1 MSTRLGGAAGRF
13 RRDDGGSQ
21 PRRSR
26 VWGRT
31 EGAGAGG
38 GAGGNRGQG
47 RNTGGSG
54 NERRRH
60 FVARDGRRA
69 RRRPVCPGPS
79 RSPLPTRPA
88 PPRAAPRTRATRTPG
103 GRKNRQFAN
112 RPCPPRLQGAMPGRG
127 LLRCA
132 GVLPARLHRAE
143 RRHEGRGGR
152 ASPPTPRRAQTHG
165 RLSQIYDPHTDD
177 TLIERKNSTGG
188 QAPRTPQRGK
198 EVKIHGV
205 SVRATRKPT
214 LSLRFPVS
222 LLPRIAA
229 RRPPGALTQEP
240 PRRTRLEQ

>member
-1 MSTRLGGAAGRF
+1 MNAAGISLRVTVAARLGVRCV
-13 RRDDGGSQ
+13 R
-21 PRRSR
+21 
-26 VWGRT
+26 
-31 EGAGAGG
+31 
-38 GAGGNRGQG
+38 
-47 RNTGGSG
+47 
-54 NERRRH
+54 
-60 FVARDGRRA
+60 GRRA
-69 RRRPVCPGPS
+69 ALSRPARRR
-79 RSPLPTRPA
+79 RA
-88 PPRAAPRTRATRTPG
+88 PRAAPRTRATRTPG

-205 SVRATRKPT
+205 SVRATRKPKRMKRIPDT
-214 LSLRFPVS
+214 LQTRN
-222 LLPRIAA
+222 AA
-229 RRPPGALTQEP
+229 RRSHGPLSQEP
-240 PRRTRLEQ
+240 PRRTRREQLPVSHALPSDGAPA